1 MSMSKR
7 KITVAVTGLNNID
20 SPGPGI
26 PVIRALKESAEFE
39 VRIIGLSYET
49 LEPGLYMHDLVDKSY
64 SIPLPSS
71 GMDSLMSRLEY
82 IHSKENI
89 QVIIPNFDAELHSFI
104 KLGNRL
110 KAELGIATFMPD
122 LETFES
128 RHKSVLYEF
137 GEKNGVKVPKSK
149 MIYSPNEIHSIGNEL
164 GYPLVVKGKYY
175 DASIA
180 ATPEQANNYFH
191 KISNKW
197 GLPIILQEFVSGNEV
212 NITAI
217 GDGNG
222 NCIGAVPMRKLYIT
236 DKGKAWAGISLL
248 DEELLTIANR
258 VIGNSKWRGG
268 CELEFIKTKEGS
280 YYLLEMNP
288 RFPAWVYLAVGCG
301 QNHPEALVKLA
312 LGEKVTPFTSYQNGK
327 LFVRYSFD
335 QIVDISEF
343 EKISTLGEL

>member
-1 MSMSKR
+1 MVMSKP
-7 KITVAVTGLNNID
+7 KITVAVSGLNNID

-26 PVIRALKESAEFE
+26 PVIRALKESTEFD

-49 LEPGLYMHDLVDKSY
+49 LEPGLYMHNLVDKSY

-71 GMDSLMSRLEY
+71 GMDSLLQRLEY
-82 IHSKENI
+82 IHSKEKLD
-89 QVIIPNFDAELHSFI
+89 VIIPNFDAELHSFI
-104 KLGNRL
+104 KLGSIL
-110 KAELGIATFMPD
+110 KSTYNIATFMPD

-137 GEKNGVKVPKSK
+137 GVQNEVKVPKAK
-149 MIYSPNEIHSIGNEL
+149 MIYSTSEIQQVGLEL

-180 ATPEQANNYFH
+180 ATPEQAVNYFH
-191 KISNKW
+191 KIANKW

-212 NITAI
+212 NVTAI
-217 GDGNG
+217 GDGEG

-248 DEELLTIANR
+248 DEELIKITNR
-258 VIGNSKWRGG
+258 VIANSKWRGG
-268 CELEFIKTKEGS
+268 CELEFIKSQKGE

-301 QNHPEALVKLA
+301 QNHPEALVKMA
-312 LGEKVTPFTSYQNGK
+312 LGQKVNPFPTYESGK

-335 QIVDISEF
+335 QIVSLAEF